1 MKFLL
6 FFLLFICIV
15 LMISY
20 ALKKQILSYFC
31 RLIKKKT
38 GCMVSISTIGF
49 SIKGI
54 YFKQLT
60 LTKATL
66 YLEIDSV
73 RLGLSI
79 RPQFLVLRIGN
90 LNCYHQPAN
99 QTSTNTDH
107 TKTEKTNTPL
117 LQNVLARITNL
128 FARKYPKICR
138 YSTIKTAQLQFF
150 DQDRTRPIVV
160 VEQLIFEKQKIVFEL
175 NNFAS
180 LQSKYR
186 VLIRFNRHK
195 ILYAVTNLLLNSSDS
210 LQTAHLRGKIAIG
223 IQQQLTIGTYAKS
236 VILNSKKVS
245 NQPLALKD
253 LNVLFIID
261 QFDDRIELN
270 PDSTVQFNQV
280 LLEMKGRY
288 QYEEDLCSMMLYL
301 TSKVE
306 HLIAL
311 IPNLQTNPLKD
322 FSSEGEICVGF
333 SLGFLWSD
341 PLHYKFDL
349 DYNTEELKIINPGI
363 DLLYLE
369 NDFSFKSTINRE
381 NHRVLHI
388 SKSTGDT
395 ENQHLL
401 SKIIQLS
408 EDPNFYKHNGIDSYF
423 IGVAI
428 ANNLAQKQFFK
439 GASTLSMQLIKNL
452 CLGEEKSITRKLEEL
467 ILTLLM
473 ENYFKIRKERILEI
487 YLQVIELG
495 PEIYGI
501 NEAAKFYYNKT
512 VDELNVLEC
521 LAISYIIPRPR
532 FFLEALIAKSEQ
544 LNHNLSK
551 HIENK
556 LGMLVANRM
565 ITKDQLLAM
574 GNKIE
579 FYQIGELE
587 LNNLNTAHLARLF
600 TLVH

>member
-1 MKFLL
+1 
-6 FFLLFICIV
+6 
-15 LMISY
+15 MISY